1 MAMSV
6 PGASAAGADLGLG
19 GALADQVAG
28 ETEEQR
34 RRRMAQQQAAAQLGP
49 QSASM
54 SLGLGGYGG
63 KGGGLSY

>member
-6 PGASAAGADLGLG
+6 PGMSAAGADLGLG
-19 GALADQVAG
+19 SALSAQVAG
-28 ETEEQR
+28 ETDEQR
-34 RRRMAQQQAAAQLGP
+34 KRRLAQQAAAAQIGP